1 MVVIRGRK
9 LLARSYQGLI
19 AYLKDGTNPL
29 GIVRMA
35 NGKNN
40 ELKSGLMPRLF

>member
-1 MVVIRGRK
+1 MVVSRGRK

-29 GIVRMA
+29 GIIRIA
-35 NGKNN
+35 DGKNN
-40 ELKSGLMPRLF
+40 EFKSGSMLGLF